1 MYCEDVFDLID
12 RLARA
17 DRRSVLNSFL
27 DEFQRA
33 TGLADVA
40 YVAFNLPTDVG
51 GRPLL
56 SAACGPSWRKL
67 HIQSRRVDLEP
78 LLRAGLGG
86 IVPVSWGVLDRDD
99 PVVRKL
105 LGESL
110 EFNLGADGVSI
121 PLRGRDGEYALFSV
135 CVQDPGSCG
144 NSRHGLMRRLM
155 VTSANFH
162 GMVRRGASSALGSHG
177 DRLTDRELACLRLK
191 ALRKTDDEIGSAIGV
206 SARAARFWLETARAR
221 LGGATVDKAVETA
234 VRRGAILLAAE
245 PPGPP
250 LEESIPLA
258 SSIDWRAR

>member
-17 DRRSVLNSFL
+17 DRRSIPNSFL

-40 YVAFNLPTDVG
+40 YVAFNLPTDVA

-67 HIQSRRVDLEP
+67 HIQSRRVDLGP

-86 IVPVSWGVLDRDD
+86 IAPVSWGVLDRDD
-99 PVVRKL
+99 PVLRKL

-110 EFNLGADGVSI
+110 ELDLGADGVSV

-135 CVQDPGSCG
+135 GVQDPGACG
-144 NSRHGLMRRLM
+144 MSRHGLTRRLM
-155 VTSANFH
+155 VTSAIFH
-162 GMVRRGASSALGSHG
+162 AMVRRGACSALESNR

-191 ALRKTDDEIGSAIGV
+191 ALRKTDDEIGLALDASSSV
-206 SARAARFWLETARAR
+206 ARFWLETARAR
-221 LGGATVDKAVETA
+221 LAAATVDAAVEKAV
-234 VRRGAILLAAE
+234 RLGAIRHAAE
-245 PPGPP
+245 PPDPP
-250 LEESIPLA
+250 LESIARAP
-258 SSIDWRAR
+258 SIDWREQ